1 MALRRAINSARMISD
16 QQRMLFQETVWNYY
30 REHARRDLPWRLP
43 DADGNFDAYKIMV
56 SELMLQQTQV
66 ARVVPKF
73 EAFLREFPDVVA
85 LAKPPLAAVLI
96 AWNGLGYNR
105 RAKFLWQA
113 AQASVTDHKG
123 RIPATVTEL
132 KALPG
137 IGTNTAGA
145 IMAYAYNLPAVF
157 IETNIRTVFIHHF
170 FADGNEPVTDAE
182 LEKLVADTLD
192 REHPREWYWALMDYG
207 VYVKQSVGNA
217 ARRSK
222 SYTKQ
227 STFQGSLRQ
236 IRGTVIR
243 ELMGGPRTKSQ
254 LAVLITDP
262 RLDAVLADLA
272 SEKLIENHHARY
284 HLANT

>member
-1 MALRRAINSARMISD
+1 
-16 QQRMLFQETVWNYY
+16 MLFQETVWNYY
-30 REHARRDLPWRLP
+30 REHARHDLPWRLP

-73 EAFLREFPDVVA
+73 KAFLREFPDVA
-85 LAKPPLAAVLI
+85 TLAKAPLAAVLI

-113 AQASVTDHKG
+113 AQAIVTEHEG
-123 RIPATVTEL
+123 RIPATITEL
-132 KALPG
+132 KSLPG
-137 IGTNTAGA
+137 IGANTAGA
-145 IMAYAYNLPAVF
+145 IMAYAYNLPIVF

-170 FADGNEPVTDAE
+170 FADENEPVSDAE

-207 VYVKQSVGNA
+207 VHLKQSVGNVS
-217 ARRSK
+217 RRSK
-222 SYTKQ
+222 SYAKQ

-236 IRGTVIR
+236 IRGAVIR
-243 ELMGGPRTKSQ
+243 ELTGGPRTKSQ
-254 LAVLITDP
+254 LALLITDP

-272 SEKLIENHHARY
+272 SEKLIENQRARY